1 MGFSPGL
8 SPVTQDRADTALFH
22 TTRID
27 LVAIP
32 LTELLG
38 CLVETSME
46 AKSLISGGLCA
57 VEPLSTLGKTKTE
70 GDKALLGLELSN
82 YVLSP
87 LRVGIEELGVL
98 GGDEGD
104 WVEGTSDI
112 QGIDT
117 SYQANQLVLA
127 LTEVETAYAI
137 EAQGDIESSSPLMS
151 INPLGAVVMTEFGI
165 KDLSVL
171 KYFLGLEVARN
182 EKGISLN
189 QRKYALEMLTDAG
202 MLGCKPMKTLME
214 QHVKLSR

>member
-1 MGFSPGL
+1 MMSIPPIELMGS
-8 SPVTQDRADTALFH
+8 
-22 TTRID
+22 
-27 LVAIP
+27 
-32 LTELLG
+32 
-38 CLVETSME
+38 LVETS
-46 AKSLISGGLCA
+46 AKAECLIFVGYSADGPP
-57 VEPLSTLGKTKTE
+57 VTLGKAKTE
-70 GDKALLGLELSN
+70 GDRALKGLVLYN

-87 LRVGIEELGVL
+87 LKVRIKELCVP
-98 GGDEGD
+98 GGDEDGR
-104 WVEGTSDI
+104 VKGASDI
-112 QGIDT
+112 QGINT
-117 SYQANQLVLA
+117 SHQTNQLVLA

-165 KDLSVL
+165 KDPSVL